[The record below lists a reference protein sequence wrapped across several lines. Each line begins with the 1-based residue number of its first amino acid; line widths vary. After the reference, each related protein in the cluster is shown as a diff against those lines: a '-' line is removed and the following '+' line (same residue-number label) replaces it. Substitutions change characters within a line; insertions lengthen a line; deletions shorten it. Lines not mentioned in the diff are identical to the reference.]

1 MKSKK
6 LSEKLSDYEWWYKD
20 VPLKEIKEEGDILL
34 DKCIEQAKENEKLV
48 QKAID
53 ALGNCN
59 EDICPCIE
67 DVLSYLEAIKGGE

>member
-1 MKSKK
+1 MKYK
-6 LSEKLSDYEWWYKD
+6 LSERLKFYKWCKD
-20 VPLKEIKEEGDILL
+20 MPFEQGKQNALL
-34 DKCIEQAKENEKLV
+34 DRYIEQAKKNEELV

-67 DVLSYLEAIKGGE
+67 DVLSYLEAIKEGK

>member
-6 LSEKLSDYEWWYKD
+6 LSEKLSDYKWWYKD
-20 VPLKEIKEEGDILL
+20 GVPEEIKEEGDILL
-34 DKCIEQAKENEKLV
+34 DKCIEQAKENEELV
-48 QKAID
+48 EKAID

-67 DVLSYLEAIKGGE
+67 DVLSYLEAIKEGK